1 LAGRPYIL
9 AETALAAVRAGALPE
24 VAVLPWGATEPHNL
38 HLPYGT
44 DSIQAERVAVEA
56 ALIATERGAGVVVLP
71 TIPFGSNAQQLDTPL
86 TIDLSPTVQA
96 AILADVARSLDRHR
110 VRKLVVLNGHGG
122 TDFRAMVRELQP
134 RVRVFLCVVDWWR
147 AADADAHFDEPGDHA
162 GELETS
168 VMLHLE
174 PGLVRP
180 LDEAGPGR
188 GRVFAVGGLREP
200 WAWAPRDWKRVTED
214 TGVGNPSRAT
224 SEKGAGFFEA
234 ACDAVALLLVE
245 LAALDPD
252 DPYVDG

>member
-1 LAGRPYIL
+1 MAGRAYVL
-9 AETALAAVRAGALPE
+9 AETALAAVRAGARCE

-44 DSIQAERVAVEA
+44 DSTQAERVAVEA
-56 ALIATERGAGVVVLP
+56 ARIATERGASVVVLP

-86 TIDLSPTVQA
+86 TIDLGPSAQA
-96 AILADVARSLDRHR
+96 AILADVARSLDHHG

-122 TDFRAMVRELQP
+122 NDFRAMVRELQP
-134 RVRVFLCVVDWWR
+134 RIGVFLCVADWWR
-147 AADADAHFDEPGDHA
+147 ATDARAHFDEPGDHA

-188 GRVFAVGGLREP
+188 ARVFAVRGLREP
-200 WAWAPRDWKRVTED
+200 WAWAPRDWSRVTED
-214 TGVGNPSRAT
+214 TGVGDPSRAT
-224 SEKGAGFFEA
+224 PEKGATFFEA
-234 ACDAVALLLVE
+234 ACEAVAQLLVD
-245 LAALDPD
+245 LVAVDPE